1 MVIFKMIYILG
12 FIWNILLLRSVVYP
26 VGAFPTI
33 LSVSY
38 YLHYNNGNLLKW
50 FCSTMRVHIRVIFL
64 VENCIGF
71 GTDH

>member
-26 VGAFPTI
+26 VEAFPTI
-33 LSVSY
+33 LLVSY
-38 YLHYNNGNLLKW
+38 YLHYNGNLLKW
-50 FCSTMRVHIRVIFL
+50 FCSTMRVHLRVAFL